1 MRQVKVR
8 NIEIGAGIPKICVP
22 IAGVTDEEIMAA
34 AEAVRD
40 SAADLAEWRADWY
53 ENVFDF
59 EKTEETLRVLRNI
72 LGEMPVL
79 FTFRTAEEGG
89 EKVIDKKVYVELNRR
104 AVQTGMLDLVDI
116 EASAGDKVV
125 KDIIETAREYGVKA
139 VVSNHD
145 FQKTP
150 SREEILFRLRKMQE
164 LGADIAKIAVMPR
177 SRKDVLTLLAAT
189 EEITSDPAQC
199 PVITMSMGRDG
210 VISRICGEAFGS
222 AVTFGTVGRASAPG
236 QMKAE
241 ELAALLE
248 LFHKNM

>member
-22 IAGVTDEEIMAA
+22 IVGVTEEEILAA
-34 AEAVRD
+34 AEEIRD
-40 SAADLAEWRADWY
+40 SAADITEWRADWY
-53 ENVFDF
+53 ESVFDF
-59 EKTEETLRVLRNI
+59 GKTEETLRALRNI

-89 EKVIDKKVYVELNRR
+89 EKAIDKEIYVELNRR
-104 AVQTGMLDLVDI
+104 AVQTGMIDLVDI
-116 EASAGDKVV
+116 EESAGDDAV
-125 KDIIETAREYGVKA
+125 KEIIETARESGVKA

-150 SREEILFRLRKMQE
+150 SREEILSRLRKMQE
-164 LGADIAKIAVMPR
+164 MGADIAKIAVMPR

-199 PVITMSMGRDG
+199 PVITMSMGGEG
-210 VISRICGEAFGS
+210 VISRICGEVFGS
-222 AVTFGTVGRASAPG
+222 AVTFGTVGKASAPG

-241 ELAALLE
+241 DLAAALE
-248 LFHKNM
+248 LLHKNM